1 MTATASP
8 PQPPPSA
15 APASDL
21 PPAPARPGAR
31 PTPVLLRGL
40 AIACVVS
47 AVVAGIFLSVVS
59 LQRASR
65 LEDAADKARQ
75 VVVLSDARSQVAAAD
90 AAATRAFLVG
100 GVEDAEG
107 RTAYLD
113 ALAAATADLTTAAAS
128 GIGNADTIGSIAEGV
143 GSYRGTV
150 EYARALNRQNRPLGS
165 AYLRSAGQGLATA
178 VVDPLDAEIAEV
190 RGSIQTN
197 APVVTVTLTVVAV
210 AAFLGCFWW
219 ASKVLSRHT
228 RRTLNVGVVLG
239 GLVVG
244 AVVLALLVVTVG
256 ITSTVDDA
264 VDGPLRDTT
273 QLAQVRTDVFDA
285 RSALNL
291 ALIARGSGA
300 TFLQRLDDDLADAS
314 ARVATVT
321 GPRADRIDDLL
332 DAFAAETQA
341 VRDVDS
347 TGDYDGA
354 VLLATSPDDGVGPA
368 FDELDEV
375 SAQVLS
381 SRATEA
387 TDDLTSGRP
396 WLLVLAVGGVI
407 AGLLGAAAAW
417 SGIGQRRKEYL

>member
-1 MTATASP
+1 
-8 PQPPPSA
+8 
-15 APASDL
+15 
-21 PPAPARPGAR
+21 
-31 PTPVLLRGL
+31 
-40 AIACVVS
+40 
-47 AVVAGIFLSVVS
+47 
-59 LQRASR
+59 
-65 LEDAADKARQ
+65 
-75 VVVLSDARSQVAAAD
+75 
-90 AAATRAFLVG
+90 
-100 GVEDAEG
+100 
-107 RTAYLD
+107 
-113 ALAAATADLTTAAAS
+113 
-128 GIGNADTIGSIAEGV
+128 
-143 GSYRGTV
+143 
-150 EYARALNRQNRPLGS
+150 
-165 AYLRSAGQGLATA
+165 
-178 VVDPLDAEIAEV
+178 
-190 RGSIQTN
+190 
-197 APVVTVTLTVVAV
+197 
-210 AAFLGCFWW
+210 
-219 ASKVLSRHT
+219 
-228 RRTLNVGVVLG
+228 
-239 GLVVG
+239 
-244 AVVLALLVVTVG
+244 VLALLVVTVG

-332 DAFAAETQA
+332 DAFAAETQT

-354 VLLATSPDDGVGPA
+354 VLLATSPDEGVGPA